1 MQLDES
7 GGSLGQQSEE
17 TRYWYDEELDLR
29 RILFKTDTKQEHWHQ
44 NSEGFTQPG
53 LYPAIQTRTVPC
65 AVPRQPTNK
74 WAVEKTIAAFSFGL
88 FLSGCKFFLPFVI
101 RSINLP
107 LDFPWLWRD
116 IEEYRWP
123 TYDTA
128 RSLSKRQYHSNM
140 INLDRLPVAFMFVA
154 RKCRY
159 LLLRLF
165 GNCLDWTEILHQILG
180 HKDLGIHLVHTNTY
194 VNLLLLLAAWSNLEV
209 KVRTVPISHQI
220 NQSFVPVQNR
230 YQNWIVTFL
239 LL

>member
-1 MQLDES
+1 
-7 GGSLGQQSEE
+7 
-17 TRYWYDEELDLR
+17 
-29 RILFKTDTKQEHWHQ
+29 
-44 NSEGFTQPG
+44 

-74 WAVEKTIAAFSFGL
+74 WAVEKTIAAFNFGL

-159 LLLRLF
+159 LLL
-165 GNCLDWTEILHQILG
+165 
-180 HKDLGIHLVHTNTY
+180 
-194 VNLLLLLAAWSNLEV
+194 A
-209 KVRTVPISHQI
+209 
-220 NQSFVPVQNR
+220 
-230 YQNWIVTFL
+230 TFR
-239 LL
+239 